1 MTLALLLPLALYA
14 AMSAI
19 TVAAYAIDKRRAAH
33 GGRRLRERSLHLLEL
48 LGGWPGALLAQRTLR
63 HKNAK
68 ASYQMVFWLI
78 VIVHLGLWVAA
89 ARLAWRC

>member
-1 MTLALLLPLALYA
+1 MSLLLILPLALYA

-19 TVAAYAIDKRRAAH
+19 AFAAYAIDKRRAVQ
-33 GGRRLRERSLHLLEL
+33 GGRRLRERTLHLLEL

-68 ASYQMVFWLI
+68 TSYQVAFWLI
-78 VIVHLGLWVAA
+78 VAVHLGLWAGVAWQA
-89 ARLAWRC
+89 SRH